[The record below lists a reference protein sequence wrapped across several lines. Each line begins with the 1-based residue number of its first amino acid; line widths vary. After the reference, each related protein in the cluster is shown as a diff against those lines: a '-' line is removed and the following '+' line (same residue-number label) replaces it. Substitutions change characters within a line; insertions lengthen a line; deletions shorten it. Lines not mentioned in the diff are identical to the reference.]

1 MDFLTKHKTQWC
13 DEAHRS
19 VDICAACEEELKAFI
34 VLLYLSGIYGSTNT
48 AIDSEESVKSEQSCF
63 FFLTQTRPRKHIRE
77 ILQVFVWNERGNE
90 CV

>member
-48 AIDSEESVKSEQSCF
+48 AIDSEESVKSEQSWVF
-63 FFLTQTRPRKHIRE
+63 FPYANQAKEAHQRNTASI
-77 ILQVFVWNERGNE
+77 
-90 CV
+90 CVE